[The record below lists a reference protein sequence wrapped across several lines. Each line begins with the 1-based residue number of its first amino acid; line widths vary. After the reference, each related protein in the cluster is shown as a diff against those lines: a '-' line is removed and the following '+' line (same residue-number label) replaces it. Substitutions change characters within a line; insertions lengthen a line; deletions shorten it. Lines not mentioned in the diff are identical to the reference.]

1 VAALRT
7 GPDRDL
13 RDQHGRDLL
22 VVPMTTQ
29 VFFVILALALGIFL
43 AWFVWPDNDN

>member
-1 VAALRT
+1 MDPLRPRP
-7 GPDRDL
+7 GGDL

-29 VFFVILALALGIFL
+29 AFFVILALVLGVFL